1 MKRLR
6 DNRVVAAAAVLF
18 LSLSLC
24 TMAVA
29 QNGRLASEGFRENQ
43 PKRVLQ
49 KQEILGSLPK
59 GIINQGIIPGDWLDN
74 KSFTYFTREGGV
86 VKRMVYD
93 ITTHS
98 AKEASAASA
107 VEATAGKTAGTAAG
121 TAAGAAVGA
130 TAECSRILEAEKAGV
145 IRNPLLS
152 PDGKAYAYTKA
163 DNNLYLYN
171 IASDK
176 EIEDRVFNRKDI
188 ATIKLT
194 LDF

>member
-29 QNGRLASEGFRENQ
+29 QNGRLASEGFRESQ
-43 PKRVLQ
+43 PKRALQ
-49 KQEILGSLPK
+49 KQEILGHLPK

-86 VKRMVYD
+86 AKRMVYD

-107 VEATAGKTAGTAAG
+107 VEATAGKTAGKG
-121 TAAGAAVGA
+121 
-130 TAECSRILEAEKAGV
+130 L
-145 IRNPLLS
+145 
-152 PDGKAYAYTKA
+152 
-163 DNNLYLYN
+163 
-171 IASDK
+171 
-176 EIEDRVFNRKDI
+176 
-188 ATIKLT
+188 
-194 LDF
+194 

>member
-29 QNGRLASEGFRENQ
+29 QNGRLASEGFRESQ
-43 PKRVLQ
+43 PKRALQ
-49 KQEILGSLPK
+49 KQEILGPLPK

-74 KSFTYFTREGGV
+74 ESFTYFTREGGV

-121 TAAGAAVGA
+121 TDRRQTV
-130 TAECSRILEAEKAGV
+130 
-145 IRNPLLS
+145 LS
-152 PDGKAYAYTKA
+152 G
-163 DNNLYLYN
+163 L
-171 IASDK
+171 
-176 EIEDRVFNRKDI
+176 FHRKM
-188 ATIKLT
+188 AN
-194 LDF
+194 